1 TYCCMEKN
9 FCYLCNTE
17 GSTISCPKC
26 ERPTCKRCMKSFPF
40 SEDLCLECASTVK
53 TGLAGLRKD
62 EEIF

>member
-1 TYCCMEKN
+1 M
-9 FCYLCNTE
+9 CNTE